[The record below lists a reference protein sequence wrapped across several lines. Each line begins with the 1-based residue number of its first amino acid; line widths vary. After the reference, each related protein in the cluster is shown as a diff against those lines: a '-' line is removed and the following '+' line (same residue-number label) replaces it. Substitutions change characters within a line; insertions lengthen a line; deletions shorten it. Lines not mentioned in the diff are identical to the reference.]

1 MRALVCEQ
9 YGPPSSLVIKD
20 LPDPVAGANEAVV
33 AIRAAAINFPDLL
46 IIENRYQV
54 SIPVPFTPGSEFAGV
69 VLSVGNNVSNV
80 KPGDLV
86 MGGSFVGSFAEQICV
101 QATTLKPIP
110 AGLTIAQAA
119 AFSVTYRTSY
129 HALVTIG
136 ELKENDWV
144 VVLGAAGG
152 VGTAAVDLATRLGAK
167 VIAVASSDER
177 LAVCKSLGAVAGIN
191 YTAENLKERIKE
203 ITGSGADV
211 VIDPVGGSYSEEA
224 FRAIAWGGRFVVVGF
239 ADGDIPRIPLNLP
252 LLKGG
257 IIKGFEIRTVAEHL
271 PEEVV
276 KGDAILNEMT
286 QQGLVPHVSDVF
298 NLDQAIEALEC
309 VASRKST
316 GKVLICPE

>member
-9 YGPPSSLVIKD
+9 YGPPSSLAIKD
-20 LPDPVAGANEAVV
+20 LPDPVAGDHDAVV

-46 IIENRYQV
+46 IIENQYQV
-54 SIPVPFTPGSEFAGV
+54 SIPVPFTPGSEFAGEV
-69 VLSVGNNVSNV
+69 ISVGSKVTNL

-101 QATTLKPIP
+101 KAASLKSIP
-110 AGLTIAQAA
+110 AGLTLQQAA

-129 HALVTIG
+129 HSLVTIG
-136 ELKENDWV
+136 ELKADDWV

-152 VGTAAVDLATRLGAK
+152 VGTAAVDIATRLGAK

-177 LAVCKSLGAVAGIN
+177 LEVCKSMGAVAGIN
-191 YTAENLKERIKE
+191 YVTENLKDRIKA

-211 VIDPVGGSYSEEA
+211 IIDPVGGPLSEEA

-239 ADGDIPRIPLNLP
+239 ADGEIPRIPLNLP

-257 IIKGFEIRTVAEHL
+257 IIKGFEIRTVGDHL
-271 PEEVV
+271 PDEVK
-276 KGDAILNEMT
+276 KGDAILAEMV
-286 QQGLVPHVSDVF
+286 QQGMAPHVSDVF
-298 NLDQAIEALEC
+298 SLDQAVEALEF
-309 VASRKST
+309 VAARKST
-316 GKVLICPE
+316 GKVIICP

>member
-9 YGPPSSLVIKD
+9 YGPPSSLAIKD
-20 LPDPVAGANEAVV
+20 LPDPVAGAHDAVV

-46 IIENRYQV
+46 IIENQYQV
-54 SIPVPFTPGSEFAGV
+54 SIPVPFTPGSEFSGEV
-69 VLSVGNNVSNV
+69 ISVGSEVTNL

-86 MGGSFVGSFAEQICV
+86 MGGSFVGSIAEQICV
-101 QATTLKPIP
+101 KAASLKPIP
-110 AGLTIAQAA
+110 AGLTLQQAA

-129 HALVTIG
+129 HSLVTIG
-136 ELKENDWV
+136 ELKAGDWV

-152 VGTAAVDLATRLGAK
+152 VGTAAVDIATRLGAK

-177 LAVCKSLGAVAGIN
+177 LEVCKSMGAVVGIN
-191 YTAENLKERIKE
+191 YTTENLKDRIKE

-211 VIDPVGGSYSEEA
+211 IIDPVGGKLSEEA

-257 IIKGFEIRTVAEHL
+257 IIKGFEIRTVADHL
-271 PEEVV
+271 PNEVA
-276 KGDAILNEMT
+276 KGDVILAEMT
-286 QQGLVPHVSDVF
+286 QQGMVPHVSDVF
-298 NLDQAIEALEC
+298 SLDQAIEALEF
-309 VASRKST
+309 VAARKST
-316 GKVLICPE
+316 GKVIICP

>member
-9 YGPPSSLVIKD
+9 YGPPSSLVMKD
-20 LPDPVAGANEAVV
+20 LPNPEAGADEAVV
-33 AIRAAAINFPDLL
+33 AIHAAAINFPDLL

-54 SIPVPFTPGSEFAGV
+54 SIPVPFTPGSEFAGE
-69 VLSVGNNVSNV
+69 VLSVGSNVSNV

-86 MGGSFVGSFAEQICV
+86 MGGSFVGCFAEQICV

-177 LAVCKSLGAVAGIN
+177 LAVCKNLGAVAGIN
-191 YTAENLKERIKE
+191 YTTENLKERIKE

-271 PEEVV
+271 PEEVA
-276 KGDAILNEMT
+276 KGDEILNEMT
-286 QQGLVPHVSDVF
+286 KQGLVPHVSDVF
-298 NLDQAIEALEC
+298 RLEQAIDALEC